1 MTTYQLRDLFEKHD
15 ELFMAFEFY
24 GRTGT
29 CRPDLAAFILLDQLC
44 PATGGIVIGA
54 INGEIVLNIDQEELA
69 KVITEDQVIELIR
82 CGVRYDD
89 QHDSLC
95 MFT

>member
-1 MTTYQLRDLFEKHD
+1 MTTDQLRDLFEKHD
-15 ELFMAFEFY
+15 ELFMAFELY

-44 PATGGIVIGA
+44 PATGGIIIGA
-54 INGEIVLNIDQEELA
+54 ITGEIVLNIDPVELA
-69 KVITEDQVIELIR
+69 KVITEEQVIELIR

-89 QHDSLC
+89 QDNSLC